1 MSRLVFA
8 TKGWKGLQKEYR
20 EQDVLG
26 MRTQKLHAVLEEDL
40 SGGSVEEAVIH
51 YNALSFFALDCGVAA
66 YMQAAGTQE
75 QTAAWFSLASLA
87 RKTVCGL
94 MKSSPQRAFGHPA
107 RLQLDLMTA
116 AVLCGDV
123 PAALETLEVTRLG
136 LTHEKPPA
144 GNGGRAPSR
153 TDQRREQER
162 KRRMT
167 LEMDFYE
174 GMLQGEEERAL
185 QALRS
190 LEELRSDSPAQQV
203 RHALLEG
210 DEAAFSDALVR
221 HMREFRS
228 VPDPEAL
235 NYFVLLAEALSQ
247 MRGGSVSLDLAD
259 APSALLHLPACDPA
273 GIGERL
279 HLPMPEFDVDVLRS
293 LIDWEKIGPQ
303 FKQY

>member
-1 MSRLVFA
+1 MSRLVSA
-8 TKGWKGLQKEYR
+8 TKGWKRLQKEYR

-26 MRTQKLHAVLEEDL
+26 MQTQKLRAVLEEDL
-40 SGGSVEEAVIH
+40 SGGSLEGTVIH

-66 YMQAAGTQE
+66 YMQAGTRE

-94 MKSSPQRAFGHPA
+94 MKSSPQKVFGHPA

-136 LTHEKPPA
+136 LTHESPPA

-174 GMLQGEEERAL
+174 GMLQGTEERAL

-203 RHALLEG
+203 LHALLEG
-210 DEAAFSDALVR
+210 DEAAFRDALAD
-221 HMREFRS
+221 HMKEFRS
-228 VPDPEAL
+228 TPDPEAL
-235 NYFVLLAEALSQ
+235 NWFVLLAEALYQ
-247 MRGGSVSLDLAD
+247 MRGGEVSLDLAD
-259 APSALLHLPACDPA
+259 APSALLHLPVCDPA

-279 HLPMPEFDVDVLRS
+279 HLPMPEFDVNVLRS
-293 LIDWEKIGPQ
+293 RMDWEKTGPK